1 VKNYEIFVSIASY
14 KDNQLYKTIESL
26 YNNAKNPGEIRC
38 VVLNQT
44 NFEELVDHKIFFP
57 DWRVEV
63 YSVDGRLAKGVCWA
77 RHKIQSF
84 IENEKYYLQI
94 DSHMRFEKDWD
105 EKFKY
110 YLNDCNSLKPV
121 LTFYPAAF
129 NPEDESRVN
138 SIIKN
143 EIRGLNRLA
152 CSSLGIS
159 MDKNLCN
166 LHNGDNKPVLGTTTA
181 AGFLFAPIEY
191 AKEVPYDPN
200 LFWNYEESDQ
210 TYRGFTHGWDFFGL
224 PECLIWH
231 KYNTTGVMTHYQ
243 ENPDSMHREN
253 YSNSYAEKKLFEKGY
268 EGLYK
273 LGTQRSLEEYEI
285 LNNISFKDKLFEKP
299 KDKDLLIVVPYRNRE
314 THLKSFLEKTPK
326 YFNDR
331 NISYDILIAELDDIG
346 DWNAGL
352 CCNSLVNFKKKAN
365 YKYLYIHHVDVYP
378 IDGDWVYPENNQVL
392 FNLGDYGSCLMRMD
406 DYLKVGGYRN
416 GFWGWGAEDN
426 DLYAKLM
433 KVGIRVDD
441 ITKIPT
447 YGVKFDVGFQNHER
461 KFEAINYSNS
471 HKVLFTPYDRN
482 RDSVFDF
489 NKFGRTHSLKKIGES
504 IYKHNITPLTASPK
518 NHKNKNVI
526 LTYIKNLRKEYIY
539 PYIKSVS
546 YFASY
551 KYDMYVIDAST
562 EDNPEITNQ
571 IEAFG
576 MKVIKR
582 TAVYDNLFIDRL
594 LAFKEFG
601 LNNNYERILCMDFS
615 DIYIQKNP
623 FEILDKIPQD
633 KLIVSSE
640 GVVIGDQ
647 NWNYTV
653 IGNVYGYGIAD
664 FLKPYEVLNCGV
676 MCGSPA
682 NYADLC
688 DTVVAE
694 YERFGDGVKSIY
706 GVDQALILKL
716 IYHDQKIK
724 LTVIRDDYPFAAHL
738 HVQFNEKEKC
748 RFKDIQI
755 FGGKSVKDK
764 DNNLFSIV
772 HQYNRSTEM
781 YGSILNH
788 FNMNYQPPN

>member
-1 VKNYEIFVSIASY
+1 MKNYEIFVSIASY
-14 KDNQLYKTIESL
+14 KDDQLLKTLQSL
-26 YNNAKNPGEIRC
+26 YENAKNPSEIRC
-38 VVLNQT
+38 VVFNQT
-44 NFEELVDHKIFFP
+44 NFNELEDHKIFFE
-57 DWRVEV
+57 DRRVEV
-63 YSVDGRLAKGVCWA
+63 YSVDSRFAKGVCWA

-105 EKFKY
+105 EKFKF
-110 YLNDCNSLKPV
+110 YLNECNSLKPV
-121 LTFYPAAF
+121 LTFYPPGF
-129 NPEDESRVN
+129 NPENESKVN

-152 CSSLGIS
+152 CSSLGVGMNKS
-159 MDKNLCN
+159 LCD
-166 LHNGDNKPVLGTTTA
+166 LHNGDNKPIPGTTTA

-253 YSNSYAEKKLFEKGY
+253 YSNNYAEKKLFGDGY
-268 EGLYK
+268 DGPYK
-273 LGTQRSLEEYEI
+273 LGKERSLEEYEI

-352 CCNSLVNFKKKAN
+352 SCNSLINFKKKAN

-378 IDGDWVYPENNQVL
+378 IDGEWKYPGENEIY
-392 FNLGDYGSCLMRMD
+392 FNLGDYGSCLMKMD
-406 DYLKVGGYRN
+406 YYLKVGGYRN

-426 DLYAKLM
+426 DLYTKLA
-433 KVGIRVDD
+433 KVGIRSTDVTKLDD
-441 ITKIPT
+441 YP
-447 YGVKFDVGFQNHER
+447 VKFDVGYQNHER

-471 HKVLFTPYDRN
+471 HKMLYKPHDRN
-482 RDSVFDF
+482 WDSIFDF
-489 NKFGRTHSLKKIGES
+489 NKYGKTHSLKKIGES
-504 IYKHNITPLTASPK
+504 IYKHNITPLKQSPK

-551 KYDMYVIDAST
+551 NYDMYVIDAST
-562 EDNPEITNQ
+562 QENPEIVNQ

-582 TAVYDNLFIDRL
+582 SAVYDNLFIDRL
-594 LAFKEFG
+594 IAFKEFG
-601 LNNNYERILCMDFS
+601 LSHDYERILCMDFS

-647 NWNYTV
+647 KWNYTV
-653 IGNVYGYGIAD
+653 IGNVYGYNVAD

-682 NYADLC
+682 NYVDLC

-694 YERFGDGVKSIY
+694 YEKFGDGVKSIY

-724 LTVIRDDYPFAAHL
+724 LTVIRDDQPFAAHL

-748 RFKDIQI
+748 RFKHIQI
-755 FGGKSVKDK
+755 FGNKTVKDNE
-764 DNNLFSIV
+764 NNVFSIV
-772 HQYNRSTEM
+772 HQYNRNIEM
-781 YGSILNH
+781 YNTILNH
-788 FNMNYQPPN
+788 FNLNYQPPY